1 MELQEDERGVV
12 DVEPLEGEAVKVVD
26 VDPVEGEAVEVVRQI
41 EEGDVEGGR
50 GVNME
55 GGRGVNMEG
64 GRGVALE
71 WQNILQ
77 KKSVLHK
84 LCDVFC
90 LGHHLTG
97 NPPT

>member
-1 MELQEDERGVV
+1 MVLQEDERGAV
-12 DVEPLEGEAVKVVD
+12 DVEPVEGEAVKVVD

-50 GVNME
+50 GVNVE
-55 GGRGVNMEG
+55 GGRGM
-64 GRGVALE
+64 ALE

-84 LCDVFC
+84 LCDVF
-90 LGHHLTG
+90 HLVLCFA
-97 NPPT
+97 